1 MYLEVMLWEI
11 YIENKKM
18 GLHSMFENDRGYRE
32 KIIQSQQQC
41 NVMGEVA
48 LLKRVVRVGLT
59 EVTAEQK
66 TQ

>member
-1 MYLEVMLWEI
+1 MWGSAVEVLFG
-11 YIENKKM
+11 KRD
-18 GLHSMFENDRGYRE
+18 LHSMFENDRGYRE